1 MSFDQYG
8 RPIAPQHPQHA
19 QPQQGYGYT
28 SYTSPADGATM
39 GGPSVRATMPT
50 VGQMGGQGPV
60 PWVRY
65 PFFPTAPFY
74 STNPGVGHQI
84 RYYSGGL
91 LGTDQDVVLGSET
104 IRVVQFD
111 IPCRIVAINASC
123 APTTAAAAAAIPFA
137 GTNVD
142 PRDMFL
148 FRVEY
153 TTGDKLH
160 VSARLGTTVTGTAQ
174 RPGELGGTG
183 YTVDQGGGLILG
195 ITPSPMLSGLQ
206 GAYRIDI
213 TLHALEVRGSS
224 NFVGGR

>member
-1 MSFDQYG
+1 MSHDQYG
-8 RPIAPQHPQHA
+8 RPMH
-19 QPQQGYGYT
+19 QQGYGYT
-28 SYTSPADGATM
+28 SVTGPISPADGATLS
-39 GGPSVRATMPT
+39 GPSVRATMPT
-50 VGQMGGQGPV
+50 VGQMGGQGPA

-84 RYYSGGL
+84 RYYSAGL
-91 LGTDQDVVLGSET
+91 LGTDQDVTPGSET

-111 IPCRIVAINASC
+111 IPCRVVAINGSC
-123 APTTAAAAAAIPFA
+123 TPTTAAAAGAVPF
-137 GTNVD
+137 TSNID

-148 FRVEY
+148 FQVEY

-160 VSARLGTTVTGTAQ
+160 VQPRLGSTVVGTAQ
-174 RPGELGGTG
+174 RPGELGGVG
-183 YTVDQGGGLILG
+183 YTVDQGGGLVLH
-195 ITPSPMLSGLQ
+195 ITPSSMLSNLS